1 MSDES
6 LNCLRCGTQL
16 TFLGE
21 RGFHEGSRGW
31 GFFLGDLGELFTA
44 REKIE
49 LYACEGCGHMEL
61 FLPE

>member
-21 RGFHEGSRGW
+21 KDFHEGSRGW

-44 REKIE
+44 REKVE
-49 LYACEGCGHMEL
+49 LYACEACGHLEF